1 MSDSDTPAE
10 QCKPVNKRPHR
21 SRARVTYPKEQEPY
35 FEEDFSVDNLVLRA
49 SQMKIDLDAS
59 ASNAPPR
66 MPALLILLYLLKM
79 TSNLFDILLAI

>member
-10 QCKPVNKRPHR
+10 QCKPINKRPYR

-35 FEEDFSVDNLVLRA
+35 SEEDFSVDNLVLRA

-59 ASNAPPR
+59 ASNGPPPPGCQR
-66 MPALLILLYLLKM
+66 FSYFC
-79 TSNLFDILLAI
+79 TCSR

>member
-35 FEEDFSVDNLVLRA
+35 FEEDFYTLSIVVTDTRA
-49 SQMKIDLDAS
+49 YYYIDSL
-59 ASNAPPR
+59 SN
-66 MPALLILLYLLKM
+66 
-79 TSNLFDILLAI
+79 